1 MSKEPSEYANL
12 GKISYNAFV
21 FLVLFMAF
29 TVQNI
34 ASDAFKKDGFGALG
48 NYSLST
54 RYAANICGSL
64 MGSAVFAKIGFK
76 MMQFLG
82 SLGYIAWLL
91 AGMLPAYIAS
101 YGKE

>member
-1 MSKEPSEYANL
+1 MTKELSEYANL

-21 FLVLFMAF
+21 FLVFFMAMS
-29 TVQNI
+29 VMNI

-54 RYAANICGSL
+54 LYATNIVGCL

-82 SLGYIAWLL
+82 SLGCVAWLL
-91 AGMLPAYIAS
+91 AGILPAYIAS
-101 YGKE
+101 YDK